1 MNRKKNLTDPFIL
14 RRERMVEKLYQSGIR
29 HEAVLQAMFQVPRH
43 QFVDEALAY
52 GAYDNVSLP
61 IGLGQTISQPYIVA
75 KMTEL
80 LISGEQGIPKK
91 VLEIGTGC
99 GYQTS
104 ILASLSIPKIYSIE
118 RLQTLYELAKKN
130 VQKMGLSKN
139 VHLFCTDGYCGLPEK
154 APFEAIIVT
163 AAPKEVPGKLV
174 DQLAIGGRL
183 VIPLGEEKE
192 QYLWLI
198 ERQEHG
204 FLESCIDRV
213 RFVPLV
219 NSKV

>member
-1 MNRKKNLTDPFIL
+1 MNRKKKPTDTFLL
-14 RRERMVEKLYQSGIR
+14 RRERMIQKLYHAGIR

-43 QFVDEALAY
+43 RFVDEALMY

-75 KMTEL
+75 RMTEL
-80 LISGEQGIPKK
+80 LIGGQESLPKK

-99 GYQTS
+99 AYQTS
-104 ILASLSIPKIYSIE
+104 ILAALSVPLIYSIE
-118 RLQTLYELAKKN
+118 RLPTLYDLAKN
-130 VQKMGLSKN
+130 NLQKIQLD
-139 VHLFCTDGYCGLPEK
+139 HRALLFCGDGYRGLPEK
-154 APFEAIIVT
+154 APFDAIIVT
-163 AAPKEVPGKLV
+163 AAPREVPGALV
-174 DQLAIGGRL
+174 DQLAVGGRL
-183 VIPLGEEKE
+183 VIPLGEEKD

-204 FLESCIDRV
+204 FLESCIDKV

>member
-1 MNRKKNLTDPFIL
+1 MIQ
-14 RRERMVEKLYQSGIR
+14 KLYHAGIR

-43 QFVDEALAY
+43 QFVDEALMY

-75 KMTEL
+75 RMTEL
-80 LISGEQGIPKK
+80 LIGGQVLPKK

-99 GYQTS
+99 AYQTS
-104 ILASLSIPKIYSIE
+104 ILASLSIPLIYSIE
-118 RLQTLYELAKKN
+118 RLPALYELAKNNLQK
-130 VQKMGLSKN
+130 VQLGQNAL
-139 VHLFCTDGYCGLPEK
+139 LFCGDGYCGLPEK
-154 APFEAIIVT
+154 APFDAIIVT
-163 AAPKEVPGKLV
+163 AAPKEVPAALV

-183 VIPLGEEKE
+183 VIPLGEEKD

-204 FLESCIDRV
+204 FLESCIDKV